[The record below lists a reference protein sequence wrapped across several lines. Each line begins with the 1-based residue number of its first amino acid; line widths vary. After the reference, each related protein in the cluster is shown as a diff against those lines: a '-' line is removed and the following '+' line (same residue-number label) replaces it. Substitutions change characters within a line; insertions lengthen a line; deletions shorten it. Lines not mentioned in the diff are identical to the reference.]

1 MKKADIIK
9 TLKRLSWVA
18 ILFLVA
24 ALIISAIEKKQA
36 SHAKDLVVTITPLKS
51 GNSLINEGDIHE
63 TLKKSFGYELTSIP
77 IGTINVERV
86 ERVLENDPFILD
98 AETYINANNR
108 INIGVKQ
115 REPLL
120 RIIDNNG
127 LDYYLDNGGF
137 KMPLSKHYTARV
149 LVATGNIPPHVP
161 DFLER
166 DKHILKDIF
175 DLTNLILKDDF
186 YSSLVEQIYVSNKGE
201 FTLIPKVGRQKILF
215 GKMDSASD
223 KLWRLKKFY
232 EEAMPHENWRVYK
245 SFDLRYKNQVVA
257 KKRK

>member
-9 TLKRLSWVA
+9 TLQRLSWVA

-24 ALIISAIEKKQA
+24 ILIISAIEKKQS
-36 SHAKDLVVTITPLKS
+36 SHAKDIAITITPLKS

-77 IGTINVERV
+77 IGAVNVERV
-86 ERVLENDPFILD
+86 ERVLEADPFVLD

-127 LDYYLDNGGF
+127 LDYYLDEGGF
-137 KMPLSKHYTARV
+137 KLPLSKHYTARV
-149 LVATGNIPPHVP
+149 IVATGNIPPHIP
-161 DFLER
+161 NFLEKE
-166 DKHILKDIF
+166 KHVLKGIY
-175 DLTNLILKDDF
+175 DLTNLILNDLF
-186 YSSLVEQIYVSNKGE
+186 YQSLIEQIYVSNKGE

-215 GKMDSASD
+215 GKIDNASD

-232 EEAMPHENWRVYK
+232 EEAMPHENWHAYK
-245 SFDLRYKNQVVA
+245 AFDLRYKNQVIA